1 MREQIDI
8 SHGSLDNGFEVA
20 AECITLAQIVKLETE
35 GQDKNILSVC
45 SVVKCFAVQ
54 IQTFKDLL

>member
-1 MREQIDI
+1 M
-8 SHGSLDNGFEVA
+8 SLDNGFEVA

-35 GQDKNILSVC
+35 GQDKNILFVC